1 MLRSL
6 FDVLRLSPSSLKPEI
21 NFRRNMEIIIIKS
34 FSWLILSSP
43 INIAYVLKKVLS
55 TISVKDSLGDEFILS
70 VSFGKKKKNSWFI
83 S

>member
-55 TISVKDSLGDEFILS
+55 TISVKDSPGDEFILS
-70 VSFGKKKKNSWFI
+70 VSFGKKKKE
-83 S
+83 